1 MTKVWIAGGTGM
13 LGSAISAEYGRDP
26 RVDVLVTGSHQV
38 DLLDPIAT
46 QNFIRSEN
54 PDSIILAAARVGGVG
69 ANTHSPVRYISQNLR
84 IQSNLMQ
91 AACEASIKRLVF
103 ISSSCVY
110 PTDAAPPFAPNLDFG
125 SSLDKS
131 VRPFAIAKLAG
142 MEFVNSVRRQ
152 FGLNWINVIPSNVY
166 GPGDNYSLSEGH
178 VIGSLIR
185 RFSDAAKEL
194 TPALTIWGS
203 GKAMREFTYVE
214 DAARAILLL
223 EREYDSDLPVNVSS
237 GEEISI
243 RDLAELIKKFT
254 RFQGELKFDSSKPEG
269 AFRKLLDNSQLVELG
284 WKPQTNLFKG
294 LGSTIVHFQMARSTN
309 PNSVRL

>member
-1 MTKVWIAGGTGM
+1 M
-13 LGSAISAEYGRDP
+13 LGAAVSAEYERDA
-26 RVDVLVTGSHQV
+26 RVDVLATGSHHV

-69 ANTHSPVRYISQNLR
+69 ANTQTPVRFISQNLR
-84 IQSNLMQ
+84 IQTNVMQ
-91 AACEASIKRLVF
+91 AACEASVKRLVF

-110 PTDAAPPFAPNLDFG
+110 PTDAAPPFAPNLDIG

-142 MEFVNSVRRQ
+142 MEFVNSVRQQ
-152 FGLNWINVIPSNVY
+152 FGLNWINLIPSNVY
-166 GPGDNYSLSEGH
+166 GPGDNYSLSDGH

-185 RFSDAAKEL
+185 RFSDAAEEL
-194 TPALTIWGS
+194 APAITIWGS
-203 GKAMREFTYVE
+203 GKAMREFTYVG
-214 DAARAILLL
+214 DAARAIVLL
-223 EREYDSDLPVNVSS
+223 EREYDSDLPINVSS

-243 RDLAELIKKFT
+243 RDLAELIKNLSGF
-254 RFQGELKFDSSKPEG
+254 RGELRFDSSKPEG

-284 WKPQTNLFKG
+284 WKPQTSLLTG
-294 LGSTIVHFQMARSTN
+294 LHSTIAHFQQALRTN
-309 PNSVRL
+309 PKSVRL